1 MKKGLAKGLTRRARG
16 PRAGIGVVLLLCGL
30 GMYPWGSHRGLLEA
44 QVEPSSDPV
53 PLVILLTKLD
63 QGDVAGA
70 ERLMGE
76 NLEVVKQRLEG
87 VLGELDRQFDQL
99 GRYGATSGHEVHTEV
114 LENFLEDVGRYK
126 KLFEVYRDLSGDEVL
141 YKRIEA
147 RRLRFEGALYTHAGE
162 DECGDHLDW
171 EEAQRLYNL
180 ALERLEA
187 GFALAEEVEELRV
200 MVSAKNNMGSTFIRM
215 VQPDRGLA
223 AYQEALDLA
232 TRMGGNMYPGMV
244 RMNIGNT
251 HVWVGDPDLAM
262 EYLEP
267 ALEAFQ
273 RMGRGTWQANA
284 MLTIANVHMRQGDF
298 DSAWESLGV
307 TLELATQSGEDRVR
321 GRVLMNL
328 GMAGLQLKKP
338 EAMAFVQEGLEWYA
352 GPNGQVYPDIERE
365 VMQQDGLRL
374 LSRVARET
382 GDEALAEQYMKE
394 FYESVGPDPER
405 YEVVRAS
412 PCFAIYKAM
421 PKK

>member
-1 MKKGLAKGLTRRARG
+1 MKQGLAKKGDW
-16 PRAGIGVVLLLCGL
+16 PRAGILAVLFFCWL
-30 GMYPWGSHRGLLEA
+30 GGNPWGSNRGLLEA
-44 QVEPSSDPV
+44 QVAPSSDPV

-114 LENFLEDVGRYK
+114 LENFLEDVGRYT
-126 KLFEVYRDLSGDEVL
+126 KLFEVYRGLSGDEVL

-162 DECGDHLDW
+162 DACGDHLDW
-171 EEAQRLYNL
+171 EEANEFYNL
-180 ALERLEA
+180 ALQRLQA
-187 GFALAEEVEELRV
+187 GYALAEEVEELRV

-223 AYQEALDLA
+223 AYQEALRLA
-232 TRMGGNMYPGMV
+232 TRMGGDMYPGMI
-244 RMNIGNT
+244 RMNLGNT
-251 HVWVGDPDLAM
+251 HVWVGEPDLSMA
-262 EYLEP
+262 YLEP
-267 ALEAFQ
+267 ALAAFQ

-284 MLTIANVHMRQGDF
+284 MLTIANVHMRQGKF
-298 DSAWESLGV
+298 ASAWESLGV
-307 TLELATQSGEDRVR
+307 ALELATQSGEDRVR

-338 EAMAFVQEGLEWYA
+338 EAMAFIQEGLEWYA

-365 VMQQDGLRL
+365 VMQQDGLSL

-382 GDEALAEQYMKE
+382 GDEALAEKYMKE

-405 YEVVRAS
+405 YEEVRAS

>member
-1 MKKGLAKGLTRRARG
+1 MRRLMMKRTTNRVHRRRIKILAA
-16 PRAGIGVVLLLCGL
+16 LLLTWCVA
-30 GMYPWGSHRGLLEA
+30 YPSGWQSGLLEA
-44 QVEPSSDPV
+44 QVTPSSDPV
-53 PLVILLTKLD
+53 PLMILLTKLD

-87 VLGELDRQFDQL
+87 VLGELDNKFDQL
-99 GRYGATSGHEVHTEV
+99 GRYGATAGHEVHTEV
-114 LENFLEDVGRYK
+114 LENFLEEVGRYA
-126 KLFEVYRDLSGDEVL
+126 KLFDVYRRLSGDDVL

-162 DECGDHLDW
+162 DACGDHLDW
-171 EEAQRLYNL
+171 EEANEFYNL
-180 ALERLEA
+180 ALQRLQA
-187 GFALAEEVEELRV
+187 GFALAEEVDELRV

-223 AYQEALDLA
+223 AYQEALRLA
-232 TRMGGNMYPGMV
+232 NQLGGDMYPGMI
-244 RMNIGNT
+244 RMNLGNT
-251 HVWVGDPDLAM
+251 HVWVGEPDLSMA
-262 EYLEP
+262 YLEP
-267 ALEAFQ
+267 ALAAFK

-284 MLTIANVHMRQGDF
+284 LLTIGNVYLRQGKF
-298 DSAWESLGV
+298 SSAWETLGV
-307 TLELATQSGEDRVR
+307 ALEVAKQSGEDRVR

-338 EAMAFVQEGLEWYA
+338 EAMSFIQESLEWYA

-374 LSRVARET
+374 LSRVAREI
-382 GDEALAEQYMKE
+382 GDEALAEKYMKE
-394 FYESVGPDPER
+394 FFESVGPDPDR
-405 YEVVRAS
+405 YAVVRAS

-421 PKK
+421 PKN